1 MSSYQRDSRYIVRAF
16 AMCSIFLLQACQQDM
31 SDLEVFVRDAYKDK
45 KPKIEPL
52 PEIQPYQGYEY
63 SASEESDPFSF
74 SNIVSSRDG
83 GEGVSGKRPDAD
95 RRREALEEF
104 PLDALSFV
112 GTITKQQEPW
122 VIVQT
127 SRGTAHLATI
137 GNYLGQNDGKIK
149 SISPEEQSVVLVET
163 VLDSAG
169 RWVTRNVELII
180 DE

>member
-1 MSSYQRDSRYIVRAF
+1 MNTYFSFVKIISRALVL
-16 AMCSIFLLQACQQDM
+16 CSILLLQACQQDM
-31 SDLEVFVRDAYKDK
+31 SDLEIFVRDAYKDK

-63 SASEESDPFSF
+63 SASEESDPFSYN
-74 SNIVSSRDG
+74 NIVSSRDG

-112 GTITKQQEPW
+112 GTIVKEQKPW

-137 GNYLGQNDGKIK
+137 GNYLGQNDGKIR
-149 SISPEEQSVVLVET
+149 SIKAEEQRVVLVET

-169 RWVTRNVELII
+169 RWVTRDVELTI

>member
-1 MSSYQRDSRYIVRAF
+1 MMIHFLPLKHAARTLVLSGVL
-16 AMCSIFLLQACQQDM
+16 LLQACQKDM
-31 SDLEVFVRDAYKDK
+31 NDLEVFVRDAYKDK

-63 SASEESDPFSF
+63 SASEESDPFSS
-74 SNIVSSRDG
+74 SNIVSRDG
-83 GEGVSGKRPDAD
+83 TEGVSGKRPDAD

-149 SISPEEQSVVLVET
+149 TINAEEQRVVLVET

>member
-1 MSSYQRDSRYIVRAF
+1 
-16 AMCSIFLLQACQQDM
+16 MCSIFLLQACQQDM

-83 GEGVSGKRPDAD
+83 GEGVSGKRP
-95 RRREALEEF
+95 ALEEF

-149 SISPEEQSVVLVET
+149 SINPEEQSVVL
-163 VLDSAG
+163 